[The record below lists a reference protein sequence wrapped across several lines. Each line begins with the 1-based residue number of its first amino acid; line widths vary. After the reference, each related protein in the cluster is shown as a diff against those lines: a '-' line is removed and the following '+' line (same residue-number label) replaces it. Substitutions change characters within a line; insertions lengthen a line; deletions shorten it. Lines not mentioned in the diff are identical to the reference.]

1 MASTD
6 GKVRIGIYGCGS
18 WANSTHIPNLL
29 KLDGVEI
36 VAICDSNPQSIKS
49 TAETFNISKTYRNG
63 HEMMD
68 NEKMDALYSVVP
80 AYARTDVEATAAAKG
95 IHIFSEKP
103 QALTMEVA
111 HKIDDAI
118 RGSRRDQHCLF
129 PGTVSPHFSGSP
141 QTSGGTENCPC
152 PIPECQRTPRTAIR
166 SAKGFL
172 VV

>member
-6 GKVRIGIYGCGS
+6 SKIRIGIYGCGS
-18 WANSTHIPNLL
+18 WANRTHIPNLL

-36 VAICDSNPQSIKS
+36 VAICDSNLQSLKS
-49 TAETFNISKTYRNG
+49 TAEAFNISKTYADG
-63 HEMMD
+63 HQMVD
-68 NEKMDALYSVVP
+68 NENMDALYSVVP

-118 RGSRRDQHCLF
+118 RGAGVISTVCFRERYRPIFQEARRRLE
-129 PGTVSPHFSGSP
+129 
-141 QTSGGTENCPC
+141 GTENCPC
-152 PIPECQRTPRTAIR
+152 PIPERQRVARTSIWI
-166 SAKGFL
+166 AKGFL